1 MRFHTTHLM
10 GLVLVAALVFA
21 VIRHPESL
29 IAAVVPLIGGVFV
42 VLPVLGIVELLTP
55 RSEVEPRIGWGGSVI
70 VAGVALLGSIAA
82 MIVGLML
89 LSAF

>member
-21 VIRHPESL
+21 VIRHPETL

-42 VLPVLGIVELLTP
+42 VLPVLGTVELLTP
-55 RSEVEPRIGWGGSVI
+55 RSELKPQVGWGGSLLV
-70 VAGVALLGSIAA
+70 VAVALIGSCAA
-82 MIVGLML
+82 IVVGLML
-89 LSAF
+89 LTVF